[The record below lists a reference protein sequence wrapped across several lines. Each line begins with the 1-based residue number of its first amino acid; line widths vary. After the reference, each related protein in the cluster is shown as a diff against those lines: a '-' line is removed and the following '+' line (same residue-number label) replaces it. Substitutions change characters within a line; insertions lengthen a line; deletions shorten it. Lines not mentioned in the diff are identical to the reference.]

1 MHTRTQ
7 VATVV
12 FAFLVLAA
20 CAQAEAPADSGVGV
34 GTLSRDVAVQ
44 EDGDPAVI
52 PEPVAQAI
60 RRGQEA
66 LRARCNNP
74 NRIYYFQ
81 QTGGVALGTLA
92 LMVDGSVPGRGPYGR
107 EVAIG
112 VDFLLKSA
120 QPTGLIYVD
129 GGGTP
134 QMYNHGLS
142 TLCLAEVWGMTGQPE
157 ILPVLKRAV
166 DLIVRCQGVR
176 GSWRYEPKPVDGDI
190 SVTVMQ
196 VVALRAAQNSGILVP
211 EQTVRDAIRF
221 VKSLSCEK
229 ELGFG
234 YFSPGSPLPARSAA
248 GVISLQLCGEYE
260 AVETKR
266 GLLYLQQQ
274 AKKFDG
280 DVQHYFYAQ
289 YYAMQAM
296 YQARDSKQWNAWYTA
311 QCKNIMARQPP
322 SGDMGST
329 VDTAFAILAMG
340 LPYRFLPIYQR

>member
-1 MHTRTQ
+1 MSTRTQ
-7 VATVV
+7 LA
-12 FAFLVLAA
+12 AVLALLLA
-20 CAQAEAPADSGVGV
+20 LCARAPAQTPADSGVGV

-52 PEPVAQAI
+52 PEPVVQAI

-74 NRIYYFQ
+74 NRLYYYQ

-107 EVAIG
+107 EVAMG
-112 VDFLLKSA
+112 VDFLLKNA
-120 QPTGLIYVD
+120 QQTGLIYVT
-129 GGGTP
+129 GGGTAP
-134 QMYNHGLS
+134 MYNHALS
-142 TLCLAEVWGMTGQPE
+142 TLCLAEVWGMTSQPE

-166 DLIVRCQGVR
+166 DLIVRCQSVSG
-176 GSWRYEPKPVDGDI
+176 GWRYEPKPADADI

-221 VKSLSCEK
+221 VKSCSNEK

-234 YFSPGSPLPARSAA
+234 YSNAGTPLPARSAA

-266 GLLYLQQQ
+266 GLRYLQQQ

-296 YQARDSKQWNAWYTA
+296 YQARDSKQWNAWYAA
-311 QCKNIMARQPP
+311 QCKNILARQVP
-322 SGDMGST
+322 SGEFGGQ
-329 VDTAFAILAMG
+329 VDTSFAILALG

>member
-1 MHTRTQ
+1 
-7 VATVV
+7 
-12 FAFLVLAA
+12 LGLALGLLLA
-20 CAQAEAPADSGVGV
+20 LSSRAPAQAPVDSGAGV
-34 GTLSRDVAVQ
+34 GTLSRDVAMQ

-52 PEPVAQAI
+52 PEPVVQAI

-74 NRIYYFQ
+74 NKLYFFH
-81 QTGGVALGTLA
+81 QTGSVALGTLA

-107 EVAIG
+107 EVAMG

-120 QPTGLIYVD
+120 QPTGLIYVN

-134 QMYNHGLS
+134 QMYNHALA
-142 TLCLAEVWGMTGQPE
+142 TLCLAEVWGMTSQPE

-211 EQTVRDAIRF
+211 EQTIRDAIRF
-221 VKSLSCEK
+221 VKSVSCGEK

-234 YFSPGSPLPARSAA
+234 YYNAGTPLLPRSAA

-260 AVETKR
+260 AVETRR
-266 GLLYLQQQ
+266 GLQYLQQQ

-280 DVQHYFYAQ
+280 DVPNYFYAQ

-311 QCKNIMARQPP
+311 QCKNILARQAPN
-322 SGDMGST
+322 GEIGGGI
-329 VDTAFAILAMG
+329 DTSFAILALG